1 MKRLDHLLSRAD
13 ESVLARWWW
22 TVDRFLLGLVV
33 LLLAIGLLLSFAASP
48 AVAERLGLGAFHF
61 AIRQSLFATV
71 ALVVLVAVSLLDR
84 RAARRLGV
92 LVGLLGLALVAATPF
107 IGETAKGASRWLDL
121 GPVALQPS
129 EFLKPGLL
137 VLSAWLLAGA
147 MRERRF
153 PGLAL
158 SFILMIMA
166 ATLLLAQP
174 DVGQTLLLGT
184 AFSIQLLIYGVPFIW
199 LGGIVSGVVGLL
211 VSAYFVFPHVTQRI
225 DAFLSSG
232 PEGHLYQVETAL
244 KALSV
249 GGLFGRGPGE
259 GMVKKVLPDAHTDFI
274 FAAAGEE
281 YGALA
286 GVVLL
291 ALYALVV
298 LRTLTHLLEEDDPFV
313 VLATAGLVGI
323 FGMQAAI
330 NIGVN
335 LALLPP
341 KGMTLPFISYGGS
354 SLVASAFTLGLVLAF
369 TRSTRPWRARLASGM
384 MRRVRT

>member
-1 MKRLDHLLSRAD
+1 MKRLDHVLSRAD
-13 ESVLARWWW
+13 DSVLARWWW
-22 TVDRFLLGLVV
+22 TVDRSLLVLV
-33 LLLAIGLLLSFAASP
+33 LLLLLIGLLLSFAASP
-48 AVAERLGLGAFHF
+48 AVAERLGLPPFHF
-61 AIRQSLFATV
+61 AVRQSVFAAA
-71 ALVVLVAVSLLDR
+71 ALVVLVGVSLLDR
-84 RAARRLGV
+84 RGARRLGI
-92 LVGLLGLALVAATPF
+92 LVGALGFGLVAMTLVA
-107 IGETAKGASRWLDL
+107 GETAKGASRWLDL

-137 VLSAWLLAGA
+137 VLSAWLLAGT

-153 PGLAL
+153 PGLVL
-158 SFILMIMA
+158 SVVLMLA
-166 ATLLLAQP
+166 AGGLLLAQP
-174 DVGQTLLLGT
+174 DVGQTLLLAA
-184 AFSIQLLIYGVPFIW
+184 AFSIQLLIFGIPFAWI
-199 LGGIVSGVVGLL
+199 GGIVASAGGLL
-211 VSAYFVFPHVTQRI
+211 VAAYFVFPHVTRRL
-225 DAFLSSG
+225 DAFLSGG

-244 KALSV
+244 RALSV

-286 GVVLL
+286 GLVLL

-313 VLATAGLVGI
+313 VLAAGGLVGV
-323 FGMQAAI
+323 FGLQAAI

-341 KGMTLPFISYGGS
+341 KGMTLPFVSYGGS
-354 SLVASAFTLGLVLAF
+354 SLVASALTIGLVLAL
-369 TRSTRPWRARLASGM
+369 TRTTRPRRAALGAGM
-384 MRRVRT
+384 MRRVRA